1 MGVTQPV
8 EQPAPLYL
16 LMPRARPEAVLSLPG
31 SLAFVLAVPTFWKA
45 RSPFLPEGRCHPLS
59 RTPSSRKCPDVTP
72 LS

>member
-45 RSPFLPEGRCHPLS
+45 RSPFLPEG
-59 RTPSSRKCPDVTP
+59 
-72 LS
+72 